1 MVAMHVKCKTLC
13 SMERAKWAIA
23 SAYVTSPLLCIP
35 IYLSFSISPFNSPPP
50 TPSPTV
56 LTTTSPIN
64 NGTFLNYST
73 EPNYNTTGLT
83 ELSSASPNSTGS
95 NGNTKY
101 IVNLSELAKNNP
113 LLMTANFWL
122 YRYV

>member
-1 MVAMHVKCKTLC
+1 
-13 SMERAKWAIA
+13 MERAKWAIA

-35 IYLSFSISPFNSPPP
+35 IYLSFSITPFNSPPP
-50 TPSPTV
+50 ASSPTLE
-56 LTTTSPIN
+56 LTTTSAIN

-73 EPNYNTTGLT
+73 EANFTAANSTMEKLDATTGAT
-83 ELSSASPNSTGS
+83 Q
-95 NGNTKY
+95 Y
-101 IVNLSELAKNNP
+101 IVNLSDLAKNNP